1 MRKAMKISDNVYGI
15 QSNIGNRDLFEGIWP
30 IPHGVSLNTYIVRG
44 EKTALIDLVKDWE
57 DAVSEVN
64 EQLESLGLAIEDID
78 YLILNHMEPD
88 HTGWLGELK
97 KRHPGLQIL
106 CSKKAVPLVS
116 AFYGIT
122 EGVSAVGSG
131 DQLDL
136 GGVKLLFEDT
146 PNIHWPETMMTY
158 EPEAGILFS
167 CDAFGSFG
175 KVGEHV
181 FDDQLTDEERDFY
194 EQETLRYYANIVSTF
209 SGFVEKGIDKLKN
222 LDVKVIAPSHGVIW
236 RSEPERIVE
245 QYKRLASYKNGP
257 AEKEVAVV
265 WSSMY
270 GNTEQLLEQVL
281 AGLASE
287 GVPYHVHRVPQEHVS
302 FVLASA
308 WRSSG
313 IIVGTPTYEYKMFP
327 PMYSVLD
334 VLDRSHV
341 MNRKVMRFGS
351 YGWSGG
357 ANKQFEEFLKT
368 MKWDCVGVV
377 EYQGAPRAEDQK
389 QAFETAAEL
398 ARAVKQWS

>member
-1 MRKAMKISDNVYGI
+1 MRKAIKISDNVYGI
-15 QSNIGNRDLFEGIWP
+15 QSNIGSRDLFEGIWP
-30 IPHGVSLNTYIVRG
+30 IPHGVSLNTYIVKG

-97 KRHPGLQIL
+97 KRHPGLKIL

-122 EGVSAVGSG
+122 EGVTAVGSG

-136 GGVKLLFEDT
+136 GGVRLMFEDT

-158 EPEAGILFS
+158 EMEAGILFS

-181 FDDQLTDEERDFY
+181 FDDQLTEEEREFY

-209 SGFVEKGIDKLKN
+209 SGFVERGIEKLKG
-222 LDVKVIAPSHGVIW
+222 LDVRVIAPSHGIIW
-236 RSEPERIVE
+236 RSEPEKIVE
-245 QYKRLASYKNGP
+245 QYKKLASYKNGP
-257 AEKEVAVV
+257 AEKEVTVV

-281 AGLASE
+281 KGLSSE
-287 GVPYHVHRVPQEHVS
+287 NVPYHVHRVPQEHVS

-327 PMYSVLD
+327 PMYAVLD
-334 VLDRSHV
+334 VLERSHV

-377 EYQGAPRAEDQK
+377 EYQGAPEKEDKK